1 MTILLA
7 MTLIDHLARNP
18 EVGVSEKTSQYCD
31 ISTEHTMCKFNKKSE
46 SCNITL
52 NNIFDLQN
60 GFDIALTEEHN
71 R

>member
-1 MTILLA
+1 MTILLT
-7 MTLIDHLARNP
+7 MTFIDHLARNP

-46 SCNITL
+46 SCNITM
-52 NNIFDLQN
+52 NNIFELQN
-60 GFDIALTEEHN
+60 GFDTVLTDEHN